1 MQPSPKEATTNGDPS
16 PDSASADLKHQLEE
30 IIRNNHSDKL
40 ETLFRSRDDL
50 LETSLPYELKEDG
63 GVEVLSIT
71 LLALAA
77 ALGKTSIVE
86 YLLEQNANVN
96 SRDPKYGETALH
108 LASRNGHIEVVDLLL
123 SRHAAVNLE
132 GRNGLSPLHLAA
144 RYARTDIAA
153 SLLDAKAN
161 LSQRDNNRNTPFITA
176 SLYGQLEAL
185 KLLWER
191 GSKDQLN
198 EANIASNG
206 PLHVAC
212 YNNRLDTVKWLLSV
226 GAAVD
231 KPGMKKR
238 SSLILACEKGY
249 VEVIEMLL
257 NHGADLH
264 RGYDSLHQSPILW
277 SCYHAQLQSLK
288 TVLKRGALVRSVD
301 DQGNTCFHKAVFS
314 SQESPGKLKAILDE
328 LISAG
333 ADIDKTNIFG
343 HPPLYVACRDQ
354 KPDLVKH
361 LVDLGAN
368 IDYITPHGSNALVE
382 ACCKP
387 NSQIVNLLLERKADV
402 TITNNHGLT
411 ALALACKFNRLEN
424 VKALLKNG
432 AKPAVY
438 SKDRHTPLYN
448 AAVSEHIEVAL
459 ELLATLDYYPKY
471 PATEKAF
478 TEYSINTAAVVKI
491 EDKLLKKFE
500 KGKFPESE
508 RLPAILHWAIANGAL
523 TLAQQCISHDPQ
535 VLSWERNGATW
546 LHIAAQYGQ
555 TQLLQPGTGALRVEM
570 RPAAFHGTNVR
581 ARAEGNITALHVAV
595 VNANVEIARLLLEM
609 LPAHSQKVGAIMDR
623 NTQGESSLTISIKK
637 GCKDLEELFWAK
649 ISELGATDTGL
660 MESDPAMATQI
671 LELLA
676 QYEIPGHEVVL
687 NKLLQLWFRGGSLH
701 HDTQDFTTLD
711 WAVNRAQVP
720 VLWWLLSKGGYS
732 SGNAIAKALRL
743 VPGDYPATDVR
754 HHVKELLLQPPA
766 ILDAVANPDTGR
778 ITLAPAPVDGN
789 KPSLQ
794 IHGNI
799 VDIYSNDETI
809 NIPYKRASVRDIVYD
824 RGPKSLMMEAKED
837 LSQRDLNALKTRLRQ
852 HLPDQGGNTRFQH
865 DDAAPGDELSN
876 GNTSNLRLRWIHL
889 PVNELQLMRDLVCR
903 LSHDSNR
910 LELDHSVLMKHFNRN
925 WTELAAGGKRSYM
938 KPQCVRSRMS
948 PTAYPSS
955 TSAGSQTSSEG
966 TTCTALYMPYLTVG
980 NYKRRETDC
989 GIHGPDQPDQPVGLQ
1004 LEESMNS
1011 RNLREVSHKP
1021 MTLDQYYYPTIT
1033 DTNKRDGDQ
1042 VVSRILKQEHGREMK
1057 ILMVNSLW
1065 IWIIDEKTIITATAE
1080 DPDQESKSNLLRT
1093 TLDNILYGGS
1103 RTQFE
1108 RATTVESVMEFILG
1122 VAIGSF
1128 MGKSIPV
1135 AGSKKGPIE
1144 IFRESIR
1151 TVTNEEN
1158 ELFEEFLTGLKHEA
1172 EQSGILLGKSLR
1184 NRRHVISSETKLLQ
1198 TTRDICDE
1206 LQILRSLAED
1216 QDIVWKQ
1223 AFSSNGPRSDSHYYH
1238 SHTPVDIKKELDEI
1252 LLEAEQTTDYIGTL
1266 LDLRQAE
1273 YSRIQAQDS
1282 ARQANSII
1290 VFTFATIIFLPLS
1303 FLSSLFALD
1312 VSTFPHQS
1320 GELKYEGWF
1329 LFPILFGVTAVF
1341 SIPALALAWNV
1352 NAIATWFWRWTKDG
1366 STEHQKHQTDSYV
1379 DVVRGDV
1386 SEQQSTNRGLRRRFG
1401 IKRRKTGGRVLP

>member
-1 MQPSPKEATTNGDPS
+1 MATADEPDSSCTLPAVQPSPKEATTHGDPS
-16 PDSASADLKHQLEE
+16 SDLASADLKHQLEE
-30 IIRNNHSDKL
+30 IIRNNHSDELK
-40 ETLFRSRDDL
+40 TLLRSRDDL
-50 LETSLPYELKEDG
+50 LETSLPYELDENG

-86 YLLEQNANVN
+86 YLLEQNANVD

-108 LASRNGHIEVVDLLL
+108 LASRNGHKEVVDLLL
-123 SRHAAVNLE
+123 SRLAAVNLE
-132 GRNGLSPLHLAA
+132 GRDGLSPLHLAA

-161 LSQRDNNRNTPFITA
+161 LSQRDNDRNTPFIMA

-185 KLLWER
+185 KFLWER

-198 EANIASNG
+198 EANLYSNG
-206 PLHVAC
+206 PLHLAC
-212 YNNRLDTVKWLLSV
+212 YNNRPNTVKWLLSV

-231 KPGMKKR
+231 QPGANGK
-238 SSLILACEKGY
+238 SPLILACQNGH

-257 NHGADLH
+257 SHGADLH

-277 SCYHAQLQSLK
+277 SCFNAQLQSLK
-288 TVLKRGALVRSVD
+288 TVLRHGALVKSVD
-301 DQGNTCFHKAVFS
+301 DQENTCFHKVVLCPQEFS
-314 SQESPGKLKAILDE
+314 GELKDILDE

-333 ADIDKTNIFG
+333 ADINKPNILG
-343 HPPLYVACRDQ
+343 YSPLYLACTNQ
-354 KPDLVKH
+354 KFDLIEH

-368 IDYITPHGSNALVE
+368 IDFITPHGSTALME
-382 ACCKP
+382 TCCKP
-387 NSQIVNLLLERKADV
+387 NAQNVNLLLERKADV

-411 ALALACKFNRLEN
+411 ALALACEYNQLEN

-432 AKPAVY
+432 AKPTVY
-438 SKDRHTPLYN
+438 DDKERHTPLYT
-448 AAVSEHIEVAL
+448 AIISENIEVAL
-459 ELLATLDYYPKY
+459 ELLATLDYLPKY

-478 TEYSINTAAVVKI
+478 TEYSINTADVVKI
-491 EDKLLKKFE
+491 EDILLKKFE
-500 KGKFPESE
+500 EGGFPESE
-508 RLPAILHWAIANGAL
+508 QLPAILHWAIANGAL
-523 TLAQQCISHDPQ
+523 TLARQCISHDPQ
-535 VLSWERNGATW
+535 VLWWERNGATW

-555 TQLLQPGTGALRVEM
+555 TQLLQPGTGALGVDM
-570 RPAAFHGTNVR
+570 RPAAFHGTNVV

-609 LPAHSQKVGAIMDR
+609 LPAQSQKVGAIMDR
-623 NTQGESSLTISIKK
+623 NTQGESPLTISIKK
-637 GCKDLEELFWAK
+637 RCKGLENLFWDK
-649 ISELGATDTGL
+649 FSELGTTDTGF
-660 MESDPAMATQI
+660 MESDPVIATQI

-687 NKLLQLWFRGGSLH
+687 NKLLQLWFGGGSPN
-701 HDTQDFTTLD
+701 HDIQDFTTLD

-754 HHVKELLLQPPA
+754 HHVKELLLQPPP
-766 ILDAVANPDTGR
+766 ILDTVANPDTGC

-799 VDIYSNDETI
+799 VDIYSNGETV

-824 RGPKSLMMEAKED
+824 RGPKSLMTEAKED
-837 LSQRDLNALKTRLRQ
+837 LGQRDLNALKTRLRQ
-852 HLPDQGGNTRFQH
+852 HFPDQGGNTRFQH
-865 DDAAPGDELSN
+865 DAAPGDELSN

-938 KPQCVRSRMS
+938 KPQCV
-948 PTAYPSS
+948 
-955 TSAGSQTSSEG
+955 
-966 TTCTALYMPYLTVG
+966 MPYLIVG
-980 NYKRRETDC
+980 NYKRRGTDC

-1004 LEESMNS
+1004 LEESMSS

-1033 DTNKRDGDQ
+1033 DTDKRDSDQ
-1042 VVSRILKQEHGREMK
+1042 VVSKFLKQEHGQEMR

-1103 RTQFE
+1103 RTRFE
-1108 RATTVESVMEFILG
+1108 RATTVESVMELILG

-1128 MGKSIPV
+1128 MEKSIPV
-1135 AGSKKGPIE
+1135 DGSKKGPIE

-1151 TVTNEEN
+1151 TVTNEET
-1158 ELFEEFLTGLKHEA
+1158 ELFEDFFAGLKHEA
-1172 EQSGILLGKSLR
+1172 KQSGILQGKSLR
-1184 NRRHVISSETKLLQ
+1184 NRRHVISPETKLLQ
-1198 TTRDICDE
+1198 TTRDIRDE

-1223 AFSSNGPRSDSHYYH
+1223 AFSSNGPRSDSYYYH
-1238 SHTPVDIKKELDEI
+1238 SYTPVDIKKELDER
-1252 LLEAEQTTDYIGTL
+1252 LLEAEQTTDY
-1266 LDLRQAE
+1266 
-1273 YSRIQAQDS
+1273 
-1282 ARQANSII
+1282 
-1290 VFTFATIIFLPLS
+1290 V
-1303 FLSSLFALD
+1303 SL
-1312 VSTFPHQS
+1312 T
-1320 GELKYEGWF
+1320 Y
-1329 LFPILFGVTAVF
+1329 LF
-1341 SIPALALAWNV
+1341 LALNEL
-1352 NAIATWFWRWTKDG
+1352 ILK
-1366 STEHQKHQTDSYV
+1366 
-1379 DVVRGDV
+1379 
-1386 SEQQSTNRGLRRRFG
+1386 
-1401 IKRRKTGGRVLP
+1401 